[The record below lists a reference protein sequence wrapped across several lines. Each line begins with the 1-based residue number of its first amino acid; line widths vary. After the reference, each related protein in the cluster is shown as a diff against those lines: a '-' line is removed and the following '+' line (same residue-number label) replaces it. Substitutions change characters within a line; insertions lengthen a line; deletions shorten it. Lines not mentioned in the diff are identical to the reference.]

1 MERPPAHAAQ
11 RKRQDTLH
19 VGATRPA
26 MFLGLPVKLT
36 LLLLGSAY
44 IVAVNVSLL
53 WAAAFL
59 VPAYVG
65 ARLAVRRSFYGI
77 NILFVWA
84 QTSLAS
90 YLSPFSDRWI
100 WGGASRAPLPSRFQ
114 TRSKGMRRVR

>member
-1 MERPPAHAAQ
+1 MNLSPAEAAH

-36 LLLLGSAY
+36 LLLLGGWY
-44 IVAVNVSLL
+44 IIAVNVSFV
-53 WAAAFL
+53 WAC
-59 VPAYVG
+59 AYLIPGFVG
-65 ARLAVRRSFYGI
+65 ARLAVRRSLYGI
-77 NILFVWA
+77 NILLLWA

-100 WGGASRAPLPSRFQ
+100 WGGTSRVPLPSRFL
-114 TRSKGMRRVR
+114 TRTKGMRRVR